1 MIDFYQLNESEV
13 LNSNGKL
20 PKGSFI
26 CCKDSSNIYVV
37 PKEGANSI
45 PIKLSDTIKILTES
59 QRRNLLTP
67 INEKMYFCYDTGK
80 MWVYYND
87 WFCITVD
94 NDSFDID
101 QVVLPAGVDGAISS
115 VEVTDSRIK
124 VGTTAEYVV
133 DPVFADLVTNIST
146 TVSEGKVVVNGKTSY
161 AVQGTVK
168 IK

>member
-20 PKGSFI
+20 PRGSFI
-26 CCKDSSNIYVV
+26 CCKDSSNIYII
-37 PKEGANSI
+37 PKLGNDGT
-45 PIKLSDTIKILTES
+45 PVKLSDTIKILTEA
-59 QRRNLLTP
+59 QRKNLLTP

-87 WFCITVD
+87 WFCLSIDD
-94 NDSFDID
+94 NSFDID
-101 QVVLPAGVDGAISS
+101 QVVLPAPTSGTTSTVVVS
-115 VEVTDSRIK
+115 DSRIK
-124 VGTTAEYVV
+124 TGATAEFVP
-133 DPVFADLVTNIST
+133 DPVFIDLVSDIST
-146 TVSEGKVVVNGKTSY
+146 TVAAGKVTITGTTSY

>member
-1 MIDFYQLNESEV
+1 MINFYQLNESEV

-59 QRRNLLTP
+59 QRKSLLTP

-87 WFCITVD
+87 WFCLSID
-94 NDSFDID
+94 NNSFDID
-101 QVVLPAGVDGAISS
+101 QVVLPAPTSGTTST
-115 VEVTDSRIK
+115 VEVSDSRIK
-124 VGTTAEYVV
+124 AGATAEFVP
-133 DPVFADLVTNIST
+133 DPVFIDLVSDIST
-146 TVSEGKVVVNGKTSY
+146 TVAAGKVTVTGTTSY

>member
-20 PKGSFI
+20 PRGSFI
-26 CCKDSSNIYVV
+26 CCNDSSNIYII
-37 PKEGANSI
+37 PKLGNDGT
-45 PIKLSDTIKILTES
+45 PVKLSDTIKILTEA
-59 QRRNLLTP
+59 QRKNLLTP

-87 WFCITVD
+87 WFCLSIDD
-94 NDSFDID
+94 NSFDID
-101 QVVLPAGVDGAISS
+101 QVVLPAPTSGTTSTVVVS
-115 VEVTDSRIK
+115 DSRIK
-124 VGTTAEYVV
+124 AGATAEFVP
-133 DPVFADLVTNIST
+133 DPVFIDLVSDIST
-146 TVSEGKVVVNGKTSY
+146 TVAAGKVTVTGTTSY

>member
-20 PKGSFI
+20 PRGSFI
-26 CCKDSSNIYVV
+26 CCKDSSNIYII
-37 PKEGANSI
+37 PKLGTDGT
-45 PIKLSDTIKILTES
+45 PVKLSDTIKILTEA
-59 QRRNLLTP
+59 QRKNLLTP

-87 WFCITVD
+87 WFCLSIDD
-94 NDSFDID
+94 NSFDID
-101 QVVLPAGVDGAISS
+101 QVVLPASTSGTTSTVVVS
-115 VEVTDSRIK
+115 DSRIK
-124 VGTTAEYVV
+124 AGATAEFVP
-133 DPVFADLVTNIST
+133 DPVFIDLVSDIST
-146 TVSEGKVVVNGKTSY
+146 TVAAGKVTVTGTTSY